1 MKHVWWGVGLFLVA
15 LIVQWPAA
23 WLAPRVGQITEHRWR
38 LGTAEGT
45 IWRGRAVLYSLDRS
59 SDRWHTGRRIR
70 WNVVWRDLFQG
81 RLAVQTELDDGG
93 GVRFV
98 AGPAGWA
105 IERLNARVPA
115 EQIAVLLPATLADY
129 GWSGAMRAH
138 ADEFRCRW
146 GREGCAGKVDF
157 EWSKAAVALI
167 PGPPLG
173 DYQLRL
179 TAEGKALRF
188 DLATVNGRLRI
199 AGAGELSAGML
210 RFTGE
215 AFATGEHAGNLETI
229 LRVIGRPG
237 AGPGRYLIEYREK
250 IR

>member
-1 MKHVWWGVGLFLVA
+1 MKHVWWGVGVFILA

-23 WLAPRVGQITEHRWR
+23 WLAPRVEELTQRRWR
-38 LGTAEGT
+38 LGTAQGT
-45 IWRGRAVLYSLDRS
+45 IWRGRAMLYSLDRS
-59 SDRWHTGRRIR
+59 SDRWHTGRKVQ
-70 WNVVWRDLFQG
+70 WDFVWADLLQG
-81 RLAVQTELDDGG
+81 RLAVNTVLDDGG
-93 GVRFV
+93 GVRIV

-105 IERLNARVPA
+105 LERLDATVPA

-129 GWSGAMRAH
+129 GWSGEMRARTN
-138 ADEFRCRW
+138 EFRCRW
-146 GREGCAGKVDF
+146 GRGGCTGRIDF
-157 EWSKAAVALI
+157 NWSKAAVALI

-188 DLATVNGRLRI
+188 DLATFGGRLQI
-199 AGAGELSAGML
+199 AGAGDLSAGVL

-215 AFATGEHAGNLETI
+215 AAAVGEHAGNLETI
-229 LRVIGRPG
+229 LRAVGRAG
-237 AGPGRYLIEYREK
+237 AAPGRYLIEYREK